1 RGGSSGEWKGR
12 GAGIGRVTVAG
23 RARSVTEA
31 GRVAPTAAIK
41 PEGAVVLPV
50 LGLTRRCHSSCS
62 WAPVNTKS
70 SDATKNGPVPAAD
83 AAAMLQSNNAAA
95 TAT

>member
-1 RGGSSGEWKGR
+1 
-12 GAGIGRVTVAG
+12 VTVAG
-23 RARSVTEA
+23 SACSATEA

-41 PEGAVVLPV
+41 PEGVVLLALRPM
-50 LGLTRRCHSSCS
+50 RCHSSCS

-83 AAAMLQSNNAAA
+83 AAAMLQSSNAAA
-95 TAT
+95 IAK